1 MGNVSAVGY
10 AVKAFGNTYN
20 SDDILVTDDRF
31 RYIKID
37 EGVVKVNYD
46 GTQMVFIEDFEDC
59 VSIIQLPVDATLTDI
74 IDTLIN
80 QLENCVLEEI
90 EIIMSSF

>member
-1 MGNVSAVGY
+1 MGNVSTVGY
-10 AVKAFGNTYN
+10 VVKAFGNTYN
-20 SDDILVTDDRF
+20 TSDILVTDDRF

-37 EGVVKVNYD
+37 DGVVKVNYD
-46 GTQMVFIEDFEDC
+46 GTQMVFIEDFDDS
-59 VSIIQLPVDATLTDI
+59 VDIIQLPVDATLTDV

-90 EIIMSSF
+90 EVIMGDF

>member
-10 AVKAFGNTYN
+10 VVKAFEHTYN
-20 SDDILVTDDRF
+20 TSEILVTDDRF

-46 GTQMVFIEDFEDC
+46 GTQMVFIEDFEDS
-59 VSIIQLPVDATLTDI
+59 VDIIQLPVDATLTDV

-90 EIIMSSF
+90 EVIMDDF

>member
-10 AVKAFGNTYN
+10 VVKAFGNTYN
-20 SDDILVTDDRF
+20 TSDILVTDDRF

-46 GTQMVFIEDFEDC
+46 GAQMVFIEDFEDC

-90 EIIMSSF
+90 EIIMDNF

>member
-1 MGNVSAVGY
+1 MGNVSTTGY
-10 AVKAFGNTYN
+10 VVKAFGNTYN
-20 SDDILVTDDRF
+20 TSEILVTDDRF

-37 EGVVKVNYD
+37 EGVVKLNYN

-59 VSIIQLPVDATLTDI
+59 VGIIPLPANATLTDMI
-74 IDTLIN
+74 NILIN

-90 EIIMSSF
+90 EVIMDDF

>member
-1 MGNVSAVGY
+1 MGNVSTVGY
-10 AVKAFGNTYN
+10 VVKAFGNTYN
-20 SDDILVTDDRF
+20 TSDILVTDDRF

-46 GTQMVFIEDFEDC
+46 GTQMVFIEDYEDC
-59 VSIIQLPVDATLTDI
+59 VDIIQLPVDATLTDV

-80 QLENCVLEEI
+80 QSENCVLEEI
-90 EIIMSSF
+90 EVIMDDF

>member
-10 AVKAFGNTYN
+10 VVKAFGNTYN
-20 SDDILVTDDRF
+20 PDDILVTDDRF

-90 EIIMSSF
+90 EIIMDNF

>member
-1 MGNVSAVGY
+1 MGNVSTVGY
-10 AVKAFGNTYN
+10 VVKAFGNTYN
-20 SDDILVTDDRF
+20 TSDILVTDDRF

-37 EGVVKVNYD
+37 EGVVKVNCD
-46 GTQMVFIEDFEDC
+46 GTHMVFIEDFEDS
-59 VSIIQLPVDATLTDI
+59 VDIIQLPANATLTDA

-90 EIIMSSF
+90 EVIMDDF